1 MSNYRYGNTLQS
13 NVNQELALR
22 TAPSSR
28 FARPAPIATSAIG
41 LNLHR
46 LRFMRDPIK
55 YLMGLYRRHGQT
67 VMISKGKDKPA
78 MIYNFAPELNEVLFS
93 NPDLFHWSIPRPV
106 NAPEAMRVLGSSFIT
121 MDGDEYRQRLQLTRN
136 SLHSSFKE
144 SWREKMVRHTRN
156 ILESWKPGEQR
167 DMHHEMHWLAHTID
181 VSALFSIEDPESVVK
196 LNALTS
202 TLRQR
207 GTKRSM
213 LILPLKRGGPY
224 AGMLDSAEKLVTF
237 LRRIIAEKRAGQPQE
252 LDMLDMLISST
263 TEDGTKL
270 TDDDIIAEAFT
281 FMNPET
287 TASALTWTL
296 LLLAQHPDVL
306 GDLLDELDS
315 VLHGEA
321 PTLEQSR
328 DLKLLE
334 NVIKESLRLLPPFSF
349 RRRRSA
355 QACQFGPFEIP
366 SGVPIISSQYV
377 THRLPEIYRDPQRFD
392 PGRWETLKPTQFEYF
407 PFGSVTHHC
416 LGKHYVNLELT
427 IVLSMLLQR
436 YRVTVAPGARVDR
449 RVSIGLE
456 PANGLPMTIA
466 RQDRRFTRQAIR
478 GNINE
483 MVEFA

>member
-1 MSNYRYGNTLQS
+1 M
-13 NVNQELALR
+13 
-22 TAPSSR
+22 
-28 FARPAPIATSAIG
+28 
-41 LNLHR
+41 
-46 LRFMRDPIK
+46 
-55 YLMGLYRRHGQT
+55 
-67 VMISKGKDKPA
+67 
-78 MIYNFAPELNEVLFS
+78 
-93 NPDLFHWSIPRPV
+93 
-106 NAPEAMRVLGSSFIT
+106 
-121 MDGDEYRQRLQLTRN
+121 
-136 SLHSSFKE
+136 
-144 SWREKMVRHTRN
+144 
-156 ILESWKPGEQR
+156 LEGWKAGEQR

-181 VSALFSIEDPESVVK
+181 VSALFSIEDPEPVAMLHDLSG
-196 LNALTS
+196 
-202 TLRQR
+202 TLRQT
-207 GTKRSM
+207 GTRRSM
-213 LILPLKRGGPY
+213 LMLPLKRGGPY
-224 AGMLDSAEKLVTF
+224 AGMLDSAEKLVAF
-237 LRRIIAEKRAGQPQE
+237 LRKIIAEKRAGQPQE

-263 TEDGTKL
+263 TENGAKL
-270 TDDDIIAEAFT
+270 SDDDIIAEAYT

-315 VLHGEA
+315 VLHGDA
-321 PTLEQSR
+321 PTLEQFR
-328 DLKLLE
+328 RLKLLE
-334 NVIKESLRLLPPFSF
+334 NVIKESLRLFPPFSF

-366 SGVPIISSQYV
+366 GRVEIISSQYV

-407 PFGSVTHHC
+407 PFGSITHHC

-427 IVLSMLLQR
+427 IVLTMLLQR
-436 YRVTVAPGARVDR
+436 YRLTVAPGARVDR

-456 PANGLPMTIA
+456 PANGMPMTIA